1 MEEKPSESNPTDLS
15 QEPEQNVEESPL
27 LFLEATGTDD
37 FKKIGL
43 YGSIDE
49 ERAGEIIYLLLAHQY
64 ERGKN
69 KSKENSSAADSD
81 DDNYIEFLISTEGGS
96 ASEMF
101 AIYDVMRALRVDL
114 PIGTYG
120 LGKVMSAG
128 VLLLAAGTKGKRKI
142 GKHCR
147 VMLHSVISG
156 HAGELH
162 SLRNE
167 LKEVRHT
174 QKQYVAALAAETDM
188 TKSHISRLLNKKVNI
203 YFTAEEAV
211 ELGIADQVV

>member
-64 ERGKN
+64 ERNNK
-69 KSKENSSAADSD
+69 KSKESSSD
-81 DDNYIEFLISTEGGS
+81 DDNCIEFLISTEGGS

-174 QKQYVAALAAETDM
+174 QKQYVEALASETDM
-188 TKSHISRLLNKKVNI
+188 TKSHIRRLLNKKVNI

-211 ELGIADQVV
+211 KLGIADQVV